1 MHYNLHHCST
11 LNSSKLSSQ
20 LSFFRELHFFICSSK
35 ILRILARSFHR
46 SKLFRLLF
54 VVLLLPSF
62 SHALT
67 VNTSNSIHGNEP
79 YLTYDGGR
87 TRAVNNDG
95 LLGITLSD
103 GTKYTP
109 STNPSPTTPIVL
121 PATGQSFADISMF
134 VPTNTNSVDL
144 NSLIG
149 PPNNYWGDDDGD
161 GDVSATG
168 SLSLSIVDNS
178 NQAVSRNTVL
188 DICKAPYQVK
198 LTSTNGELTTRYGL
212 PPNSTFNESS
222 VTYTVNPKAVP
233 VVCFARPNLKNGKY
247 GDFGIS
253 HDFAGPSWMWDPA
266 NGFIPQSTDS
276 SRYSSNF
283 PTTAA
288 NKMYFDLI
296 IGGVNQALSWSPVKL
311 EGITATMSNSTA
323 TSVRV
328 TFTGPIPT
336 ETGMSPT
343 PKPIGQPNL
352 PQTFELVGRDSNG
365 NPVVKYGFVLK
376 QWFVNSGPAAN
387 SYSRAT
393 LWCNGLGYQVAEIKD
408 LTNAS
413 CRGKESGNW
422 CRGLVGATP
431 SSPNNFYQ
439 RYIGGGFVSE
449 WGMMSGYPDVKFYGD
464 TYWTRTPNND
474 GKTYVLDMRHGSAL
488 RDSYSSNAV
497 CVNR

>member
-1 MHYNLHHCST
+1 MYYNFHHCST

-20 LSFFRELHFFICSSK
+20 LSFFREVHFFICSSK
-35 ILRILARSFHR
+35 ILGILARFFHR
-46 SKLFRLLF
+46 SKLFRLIF
-54 VVLLLPSF
+54 VILLLPSF
-62 SHALT
+62 SYALT
-67 VNTSNSIHGNEP
+67 VNSSNSIHGNEP

-87 TRAVNNDG
+87 TRAVNSNG

-103 GTKYTP
+103 GTQYTP
-109 STNPSPTTPIVL
+109 STNPSSSTPIVL
-121 PATGQSFADISMF
+121 PATGQSFADIAMF
-134 VPTNTNSVDL
+134 VPIGSNSVAL
-144 NSLIG
+144 STLIG
-149 PPNNYWGDDDGD
+149 SPYNYWGDDDGD

-178 NQAVSRNTVL
+178 NQDVSRNTVL
-188 DICKAPYQVK
+188 DICKAPYQIK
-198 LTSTNGELTTRYGL
+198 LTSTNGELSTHYGL

-222 VTYTVNPKAVP
+222 VTYIVSPKADP

-247 GDFGIS
+247 GDNGIS

-288 NKMYFDLI
+288 NKMYFDLTI
-296 IGGVNQALSWSPVKL
+296 RGVNQALSWSPVTL

-328 TFTGPIPT
+328 TFTGPIPF
-336 ETGMSPT
+336 ETGMIANPR
-343 PKPIGQPNL
+343 PIAQPNL

-376 QWFVNSGPAAN
+376 QWFVSNGPGRN
-387 SYSRAT
+387 SYSRAE
-393 LWCNGLGYQVAEIKD
+393 LWCNGLGYQVVEVKD

-413 CRGKESGNW
+413 CRGAESGNW

-439 RYIGGGFVSE
+439 RYIGGGFNSE
-449 WGMMSGYPDVKFYGD
+449 WGAMSVYYEAKFSGD

-474 GKTYVLDMRHGSAL
+474 GKTYNVEMRKGSVL
-488 RDSYSSNAV
+488 RDSSISSAV

>member
-1 MHYNLHHCST
+1 MHHAPWSTYT

-20 LSFFRELHFFICSSK
+20 FSFFRELHFFICSSK

-46 SKLFRLLF
+46 SKLFRLIF

-87 TRAVNNDG
+87 TRAVNNEG

-103 GTKYTP
+103 GTQYTP

-134 VPTNTNSVDL
+134 VPIGSNSVAL
-144 NSLIG
+144 NTLIG
-149 PPNNYWGDDDGD
+149 SPYNYWGDDDGD

-178 NQAVSRNTVL
+178 NQAVTRNTVL

-233 VVCFARPNLKNGKY
+233 VVCFAKPNLKYGKQ
-247 GDFGIS
+247 GEIGNS
-253 HDFAGPSWMWDPA
+253 HDFSGPSWMWDPA
-266 NGFIPQSTDS
+266 NGFIPQSTAPS
-276 SRYSSNF
+276 GYGLNF

-288 NKMYFDLI
+288 DKLYFDLI
-296 IGGVNQALSWSPVKL
+296 IGGVNQALSWSPVKVAD
-311 EGITATMSNSTA
+311 ITATMSNSTA

-328 TFTGPIPT
+328 TFTGPLST
-336 ETGMSPT
+336 EPGMSTTPT
-343 PKPIGQPNL
+343 PITNPNL

-376 QWFVNSGPAAN
+376 QWFVNSGPAVN
-387 SYSRAT
+387 YYPNIV
-393 LWCNGLGYQVAEIKD
+393 LWCNGLGYQVAQVKD
-408 LTNAS
+408 LSNAS
-413 CRGKESGNW
+413 CRGLESGDW
-422 CRGLVGATP
+422 CTGLVGATP
-431 SSPNNFYQ
+431 SSPNNLYQ
-439 RYIGGGFVSE
+439 RYIGGGLNSE
-449 WGMMSGYPDVKFYGD
+449 WGTMGYYLDSRFYGHL
-464 TYWTRTPNND
+464 YWTGTLNND
-474 GKTYVLDMRHGSAL
+474 RNTYLISLNNGSVYRH
-488 RDSYSSNAV
+488 SSSGNAV